1 MLSVVVFGVVCE
13 LADDDPYAPEFRY
26 DPAPAPTR
34 AAPQGAETPDPSTA
48 WVHQPITGRRA
59 ERKGA
64 LAGIPRWRRPWEAY
78 WHRRRRGAGISFT
91 EFADLSDGRRAI
103 LRSDRGF
110 SWSSRHSPSPWHGKT
125 RESLTVE
132 IRDYL
137 AAEEEDCC
145 PITPESVVELVQRY
159 YDIEVDAPSV
169 EAALTVP
176 RRVEF
181 GARILEELS
190 RHEPPLGGRP
200 SSGGAVA

>member
-13 LADDDPYAPEFRY
+13 LDDDDPYSPVFRY
-26 DPAPAPTR
+26 DPAPAPGR
-34 AAPQGAETPDPSTA
+34 AAPQRAETPDPNTK
-48 WVHQPITGRRA
+48 WIHQPVTSRRA

-64 LAGIPRWRRPWEAY
+64 LLGIPLWRRPWEAY
-78 WHRRRRGAGISFT
+78 WHRRRPPAGVSFT
-91 EFADLSDGRRAI
+91 EYADLSDGRRAI

-110 SWSSRHSPSPWHGKT
+110 SWSSSHCRDPWHGEP
-125 RESLTVE
+125 RESLTDE

-169 EAALTVP
+169 EAALKLP

-181 GARILEELS
+181 GARVLKELS
-190 RHEPPLGGRP
+190 RHEPPAGP
-200 SSGGAVA
+200 SL

>member
-13 LADDDPYAPEFRY
+13 LADDDPYAPIFRY
-26 DPAPAPTR
+26 DPAPAPR
-34 AAPQGAETPDPSTA
+34 RIERPDEIPAPAPDTA
-48 WVHQPITGRRA
+48 PTLRRFRGQYGYFGPEHVPRQPRREEKYR
-59 ERKGA
+59 ERRSNQA
-64 LAGIPRWRRPWEAY
+64 SV
-78 WHRRRRGAGISFT
+78 SFT

-103 LRSDRGF
+103 LRSDRGLN
-110 SWSSRHSPSPWHGKT
+110 WSSSHGLDPWYGET
-125 RESLTVE
+125 RESLAGE

-169 EAALTVP
+169 DAALNLP

-190 RHEPPLGGRP
+190 RHEP
-200 SSGGAVA
+200 SA